1 MIKAAEYAYD
11 NKNSISRTLSWTAG
25 CSNCFGSSGWPKHA
39 NTAECDI
46 NSPYKVIDTMADQ
59 IGKENTGGT
68 MRLGDYDCIIDKN
81 SAPAQLYH
89 ATKIIERHRHR
100 YECSNKY
107 RDNYENWGI
116 RAVGL
121 SPDGKLVEMIEGI
134 DHPFFIASQFH
145 PEFKSR
151 PNRAHPL
158 YNGFVRSLLQIKSK

>member
-1 MIKAAEYAYD
+1 
-11 NKNSISRTLSWTAG
+11 
-25 CSNCFGSSGWPKHA
+25 
-39 NTAECDI
+39 
-46 NSPYKVIDTMADQ
+46 
-59 IGKENTGGT
+59 